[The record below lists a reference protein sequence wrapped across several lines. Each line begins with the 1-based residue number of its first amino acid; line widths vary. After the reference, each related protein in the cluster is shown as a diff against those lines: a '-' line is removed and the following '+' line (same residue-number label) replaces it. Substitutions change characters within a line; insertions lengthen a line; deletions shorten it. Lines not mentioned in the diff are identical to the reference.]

1 MKAALSRWAQ
11 LTALRLSHAVHRRR
25 IREKPITWAVG
36 PTEIAGM
43 VRDIAHAVPGSY
55 SALLSRHAMFGDG
68 YDWLPPKRGPLGRRL
83 AGTFEGPWLLGRLA
97 AQSRGVIY
105 VGAGGFL
112 WSVDRD
118 VEYRFL
124 KDHGVRIVCYFTGSD
139 IRSPRLMQELEERTG
154 EPNLATWLRTV
165 APGYTS
171 DAFDAAKRR
180 MGETA
185 TAYADLIFTA
195 QNDQRGYLPEDVEPF
210 LYFYPDE
217 EIGPPP
223 SPIGEDE
230 RLLVVHAPSS
240 PVIKGTQLVRA
251 AVAQLHSE
259 GWDFEYLELQDVTN
273 AEVRAALAR
282 AHIVLN
288 EFFAFVPG
296 VFAVEAMA
304 AGCAVL
310 TRAEERMEPQL
321 PPGSDDAWLVTRHF
335 EVERNL
341 RLLLSDRARISAQAT
356 AGRDWVLQH
365 AVSSASGAVLNQK
378 LQAVLERGP
387 TPQGAKSVLP

>member
-11 LTALRLSHAVHRRR
+11 LTALRLSYTVHRRR
-25 IREKPITWAVG
+25 VREKAITWAVG
-36 PTEIAGM
+36 PTEIAGI

-55 SALLSRHAMFGDG
+55 SALMSRHAMYGDD
-68 YDWLPPKRGPLGRRL
+68 YDWLPPTRGPVGRRL

-97 AQSRGVIY
+97 AQARGVIF

-124 KDHGVRIVCYFTGSD
+124 KEHDVRVVCYFTGSD

-154 EPNLATWLRTV
+154 EPNIATWLRTV
-165 APGYTS
+165 APGYNS
-171 DAFDAAKRR
+171 EAFDAAKRR

-223 SPIGEDE
+223 GAIDE
-230 RLLVVHAPSS
+230 QDRIIVVHAPSS

-251 AVAQLHSE
+251 AVAKLRDE

-273 AEVRAALAR
+273 AEVKTALSR

-310 TRAEERMEPQL
+310 TRAEERFEPQL

-335 EVERNL
+335 EVEQNL
-341 RLLLSDRARISAQAT
+341 RLLLSDRARITRQAL
-356 AGRDWVLQH
+356 AGRDWVLRH
-365 AVSSASGAVLNQK
+365 AVSSVSGAVLNQK
-378 LQAVLERGP
+378 LQAALDRGSA
-387 TPQGAKSVLP
+387 PQGTKRVLP